1 VWHCNGNRPKVCL
14 ILSITIQKQ
23 FALQTQKMNSTKGLA
38 YYNQTPVGNLI
49 IESEGDTITRIG
61 FLKENREAE
70 YITPVIEQCISELE
84 EYFSKGRKFFTFNLG
99 FRGTAFQNKVWKEL
113 LNISYGNTLSYE
125 DLAIRLGDVKSIR
138 AVGLANGQNPIAIV
152 VPCHR
157 VIGKNGS
164 LTGYGGGLENKQWL
178 LEHEGAVLK
187 QLTLF

>member
-1 VWHCNGNRPKVCL
+1 MNSTKGLAYYN
-14 ILSITIQKQ
+14 Q
-23 FALQTQKMNSTKGLA
+23 NSTKGLA

-187 QLTLF
+187 QLSLF